1 MAGQAEAMQEL
12 AGRIAAALEA
22 ADLAAYRDLLH
33 PAARWGSPGDP
44 APPCRSREDV
54 LSWYRQARDSGARAH
69 VAETVVS
76 GDRILVGLKVTG
88 TPAAAGHGGE
98 YDRWQV
104 LTVRDGQVAEIV
116 GFADRAEA
124 EAWAGMV
131 PGR

>member
-1 MAGQAEAMQEL
+1 MAGQAEAMREL

-22 ADLAAYRDLLH
+22 ADLAAFRDLLH
-33 PAARWGSPGDP
+33 PAAQWGPPGDP

-54 LSWYRQARDSGARAH
+54 LSWYRQARDSGARAR

-88 TPAAAGHGGE
+88 TAVADRRGGE

-116 GFADRAEA
+116 GFEDRAEA